1 MMSSNRADYA
11 SASVWL
17 DKLRKDEA
25 WLSQQQRLMAS
36 ETSDVS
42 IHREDAIRRIGRGD
56 TFEFWEIYG
65 HQVEKVVTEVW
76 EIADLTLPKLKIQ
89 AIGMLSMEW
98 LEQKADTN
106 KQSAFLEMLE
116 KSELWQ
122 KLKDA
127 GLVDENGQPTV
138 SRPESALMADMLAV
152 RLDIAN
158 KWKQFG
164 LLWHRNNMRNDYNTA
179 LNQRKSLEFQEKLK
193 NILD

>member
-42 IHREDAIRRIGRGD
+42 IHREDAIRRIGRGE